1 VAAAPRTIAE
11 AAVALRSGDATAVDL
26 VNAALQAVEHH
37 NPRTNA
43 FIRVYADEARAA
55 ARVVDE
61 ERARGVDRG
70 PLHGI
75 PISLKDLIDVAG
87 QPTSAGSR
95 VLDGRVATQNAPV
108 VTRLHEAGAVIV
120 GRTNLHEFA
129 LGTTSEDSAF
139 GPVRH
144 PADPARSPGGSSG
157 GSGAAVATG
166 MGLGSIGTDTGGS
179 VRIPAA
185 ACGVVGLKPATGEVP
200 TQGVIPLSWSLD
212 HVGPLART
220 VQDAAWLWA
229 AMAGQPLGR
238 VTPPTPGSLRL
249 LRLDGYFGT
258 MTSDVRAAFEGALED
273 LRRQGVEIVDA
284 SLAGTQ
290 QIAETYVH
298 LILPEAAA
306 WHGSALDARAGDYT
320 PAVRA
325 RLESGRAITAVQ
337 YLRARAARR
346 TLRASVDAALANGD
360 ALVLPTLPI
369 VAPLL
374 GADEVTL
381 DPGGVRLPV
390 RAAMLRLT
398 QPFNLTGHPAIS
410 LPVRAPGLPV
420 GLQLV
425 GAREQTTRLLALAA
439 AVESL
444 VSPEVAS

>member
-1 VAAAPRTIAE
+1 
-11 AAVALRSGDATAVDL
+11 
-26 VNAALQAVEHH
+26 
-37 NPRTNA
+37 
-43 FIRVYADEARAA
+43 
-55 ARVVDE
+55 
-61 ERARGVDRG
+61 
-70 PLHGI
+70 
-75 PISLKDLIDVAG
+75 
-87 QPTSAGSR
+87 
-95 VLDGRVATQNAPV
+95 
-108 VTRLHEAGAVIV
+108 
-120 GRTNLHEFA
+120 
-129 LGTTSEDSAF
+129 
-139 GPVRH
+139 
-144 PADPARSPGGSSG
+144 
-157 GSGAAVATG
+157 
-166 MGLGSIGTDTGGS
+166 
-179 VRIPAA
+179 
-185 ACGVVGLKPATGEVP
+185 
-200 TQGVIPLSWSLD
+200 
-212 HVGPLART
+212 
-220 VQDAAWLWA
+220 
-229 AMAGQPLGR
+229 
-238 VTPPTPGSLRL
+238 
-249 LRLDGYFGT
+249 